1 VHRRRRR
8 NPDVTPPDVTPPNRR
23 ERERLRIRML
33 PSGTLETLFCAGR
46 LMLMLLLFLLLM
58 LLLLLLFFVVVG
70 LFFEQRLNFPSTF
83 VDA

>member
-33 PSGTLETLFCAGR
+33 PSGTLETPFCAGR
-46 LMLMLLLFLLLM
+46 LMLMLLLFLVIN
-58 LLLLLLFFVVVG
+58 VVVVVVVV
-70 LFFEQRLNFPSTF
+70 FCYWF
-83 VDA
+83 VF

>member
-1 VHRRRRR
+1 
-8 NPDVTPPDVTPPNRR
+8 
-23 ERERLRIRML
+23 ML

-58 LLLLLLFFVVVG
+58 LLLLLLFLFFVVVVVG

>member
-8 NPDVTPPDVTPPNRR
+8 NPDVTPPDVTPPDVTPPNRR

-46 LMLMLLLFLLLM
+46 LMLMLLLFLVIN
-58 LLLLLLFFVVVG
+58 VVVVVIVV
-70 LFFEQRLNFPSTF
+70 FCCCCYWF
-83 VDA
+83 VF